1 MATLTAIPVSHTS
14 TDHDAVTCEI
24 FIAAPRERIFEALT
38 NPAQAALWWGEK
50 GQYSMLN
57 FSMDV
62 RPGGKWFTTG
72 HSAKSGD
79 IKVQGEYLEIDP
91 PRRLAYTWIS
101 SWLPHVTKVL
111 WELEAHNDSTAL
123 KLTHTG
129 FAGNV
134 EATKAHTHGWNLAL
148 VWLQAYAE
156 RGETVATRAQ

>member
-1 MATLTAIPVSHTS
+1 MPTLTTAPIAHTS
-14 TDHDAVTCEI
+14 ANHDAVTCEI

-38 NPAQAALWWGEK
+38 DPKQADQWWGDK
-50 GQYSMLN
+50 GQYSMLH

-72 HSAKSGD
+72 HSAKNGE
-79 IKVQGEYLEIDP
+79 IKVEGEFIEIDP

-101 SWLPHVTKVL
+101 SWLPKITKVM
-111 WELEAHNDSTAL
+111 WELEPHNGGTAL

-129 FAGNV
+129 FGGNA
-134 EATKAHTHGWNLAL
+134 EATKAHTHGWGLAL

-156 RGETVATRAQ
+156 RGETVATRN